1 MSHPAVTQIEF
12 RMIVDG
18 RLVCVTFDRP
28 TRIADLLMEEKCS
41 LGEWLRALRD
51 SPEVPDICKD

>member
-1 MSHPAVTQIEF
+1 MSDHVVTKIEF

-18 RLVCVTFDRP
+18 REARAIFVRP
-28 TRIADLLMEEKCS
+28 EKIAELMLEEKCT

-51 SPEVPDICKD
+51 SPEIDGT